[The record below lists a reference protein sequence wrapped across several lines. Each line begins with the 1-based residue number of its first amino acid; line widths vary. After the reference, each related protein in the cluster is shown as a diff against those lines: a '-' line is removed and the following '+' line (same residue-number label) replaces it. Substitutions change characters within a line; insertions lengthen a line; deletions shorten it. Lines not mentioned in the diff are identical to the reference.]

1 MPPEPQML
9 GGETDADSGEYA
21 PDSAGTRSAILG
33 YFLILFLAVGLGT
46 PIGIAAIP
54 ISYYLKDNLR
64 LSPVE
69 LAVFVVIAGIP
80 AYFGFLPGFVRDRYR
95 PRLMGDRFYLLVGA
109 TVALAAYLYLGIAS
123 ITYSRLLYATLIAGI
138 AYLIILSGS
147 QALMTGVAQGH
158 LMTGRLSVVSGV
170 ATYVPA
176 VISAL
181 LGGWLVAHVP
191 AHVTFL
197 IAAVVTAVIAVQS
210 FWRLDAVVAFE
221 QSKVRSETSL
231 DAIARLAGYRPIWPA
246 AGIFLLWN
254 FGPGWGTPMFYH
266 LTETVKVSS
275 QVFGTFT
282 ALQWLFFIPS
292 AMLYAPLCRRFTLSS
307 LLWWGTLV
315 AILQGPIMFFARS
328 PASALAIAVLY
339 GLFGG
344 LPTAAYVDLIIR
356 SCPKGL
362 EGTGMMLALT
372 TTYSAAT
379 NSGNLLG
386 SWIYARAGFTPAVI
400 ITTLATAL
408 IVPLLWWVPETIASA
423 REGEALDFDSAY
435 SDG

>member
-1 MPPEPQML
+1 MPPEAQML
-9 GGETDADSGEYA
+9 GDATDEDSGGNA
-21 PDSAGTRSAILG
+21 TDSVRTRSAILG
-33 YFLILFLAVGLGT
+33 YFLLLFLAVGLGT

-54 ISYYLKDNLR
+54 IGYYLKDNLR

-69 LAVFVVIAGIP
+69 LAVFVVIAGTP
-80 AYFGFLPGFVRDRYR
+80 AYFGFLPGFVRDRFR

-109 TVALAAYLYLGIAS
+109 TIALAAYLYLGVAS
-123 ITYSRLLYATLIAGI
+123 ITYSRLLYATLITGI
-138 AYLIILSGS
+138 AYLIIMSGS

-181 LGGWLVAHVP
+181 LGGWLVAHVS
-191 AHVTFL
+191 AHRTFL
-197 IAAVVTAVIAVQS
+197 IAAGVTTVIGVQS
-210 FWRLDAVVAFE
+210 FWRLGAVVAFE
-221 QSKVRSETSL
+221 QSEVRSETTV
-231 DAIARLAGYRPIWPA
+231 DAIARLARYRPIWPA
-246 AGIFLLWN
+246 AAIFLLWN

-362 EGTGMMLALT
+362 EGTGMMLAFT

-379 NSGNLLG
+379 NSANLLG

-400 ITTLATAL
+400 VTTLATAL
-408 IVPLLWWVPETIASA
+408 IVPLLWWVPGTVAST
-423 REGEALDFDSAY
+423 REGEALDFDSTY
-435 SDG
+435 SDA

>member
-1 MPPEPQML
+1 
-9 GGETDADSGEYA
+9 
-21 PDSAGTRSAILG
+21 
-33 YFLILFLAVGLGT
+33 
-46 PIGIAAIP
+46 
-54 ISYYLKDNLR
+54 
-64 LSPVE
+64 
-69 LAVFVVIAGIP
+69 
-80 AYFGFLPGFVRDRYR
+80 
-95 PRLMGDRFYLLVGA
+95 
-109 TVALAAYLYLGIAS
+109 
-123 ITYSRLLYATLIAGI
+123 
-138 AYLIILSGS
+138 
-147 QALMTGVAQGH
+147 
-158 LMTGRLSVVSGV
+158 V

-176 VISAL
+176 VIAAL

-191 AHVTFL
+191 AHGAFL
-197 IAAVVTAVIAVQS
+197 AAAGVTAVIGLQS
-210 FWRLDAVVAFE
+210 FWRLGAVVAFE
-221 QSKVRSETSL
+221 QSEIRSETSI
-231 DAIARLAGYRPIWPA
+231 DAIARLARYRPIWPA
-246 AGIFLLWN
+246 AAIFLLWN

-292 AMLYAPLCRRFTLSS
+292 AMLYAPLCRKFTLSS

-362 EGTGMMLALT
+362 EGTGMMLAFT
-372 TTYSAAT
+372 TSYSVAT

-386 SWIYARAGFTPAVI
+386 SWIYARGGFTPAVI

-408 IVPLLWWVPETIASA
+408 IVPVLWWVPESIAST
-423 REGEALDFDSAY
+423 REGEALDFDSTSA
-435 SDG
+435 DA

>member
-1 MPPEPQML
+1 
-9 GGETDADSGEYA
+9 
-21 PDSAGTRSAILG
+21 
-33 YFLILFLAVGLGT
+33 
-46 PIGIAAIP
+46 
-54 ISYYLKDNLR
+54 
-64 LSPVE
+64 
-69 LAVFVVIAGIP
+69 
-80 AYFGFLPGFVRDRYR
+80 
-95 PRLMGDRFYLLVGA
+95 
-109 TVALAAYLYLGIAS
+109 
-123 ITYSRLLYATLIAGI
+123 
-138 AYLIILSGS
+138 
-147 QALMTGVAQGH
+147 
-158 LMTGRLSVVSGV
+158 
-170 ATYVPA
+170 
-176 VISAL
+176 
-181 LGGWLVAHVP
+181 
-191 AHVTFL
+191 
-197 IAAVVTAVIAVQS
+197 
-210 FWRLDAVVAFE
+210 
-221 QSKVRSETSL
+221 
-231 DAIARLAGYRPIWPA
+231 
-246 AGIFLLWN
+246 
-254 FGPGWGTPMFYH
+254 MFYH

-275 QVFGTFT
+275 QVFGMFT

-372 TTYSAAT
+372 TTYSVAT

-408 IVPLLWWVPETIASA
+408 IVPLLWWVPETIAST
-423 REGEALDFDSAY
+423 REGEALDFDSAH
-435 SDG
+435 SDA